1 MAKKYANSLEQ
12 QKAWREANKE
22 RVKATAKAWWENN
35 KDKYPKS
42 TKPKKQKVY
51 KITPIVKAELDF
63 TDIFYIKNHIE
74 AGIPFE
80 VIANRACC
88 DISDIERIAKR
99 RESDAHIQ
107 NIG

>member
-1 MAKKYANSLEQ
+1 MTTIRQGRS
-12 QKAWREANKE
+12 R
-22 RVKATAKAWWENN
+22 RT
-35 KDKYPKS
+35 
-42 TKPKKQKVY
+42 Y
-51 KITPIVKAELDF
+51 KIPVKAEFDF

-80 VIANRACC
+80 TIANRACC